1 MKKIIFS
8 LACVSCIVLANAQTN
23 LDTST
28 GGSAVILKDVRLAV
42 LEKKNTEKN
51 IEAEKADR
59 VVSSGNKNDTRK
71 NTEVVRTS
79 SSGIVLTSG
88 YRLVV
93 ISSPD
98 NALVNKVRG
107 QLLSNFPD
115 KLYMIFQLPNTKIKF
130 GNFLSRPQAEA
141 ARKRIMALK
150 IVSNNIY
157 IMSDQVEM
165 KVQKT
170 IETTKEVEDKSG
182 DNPKTPG
189 NKKPAKPIKPKK
201 LTKPVKATK

>member
-1 MKKIIFS
+1 MKKIIFL
-8 LACVSCIVLANAQTN
+8 LACIFCVALVKAQTKQ
-23 LDTST
+23 DTSD
-28 GGSAVILKDVRLAV
+28 GGTAIVIKDARLAV

-51 IEAEKADR
+51 INAEKGER

-71 NTEVVRTS
+71 TTEVIRTS

-93 ISSPD
+93 ISSP
-98 NALVNKVRG
+98 NSALVNKVRG

-141 ARKRIMALK
+141 ARRKIMALK
-150 IVSNNIY
+150 IVENNIY

-165 KVQKT
+165 KVMKT
-170 IETTKEVEDKSG
+170 VETTREIEPKVDDK
-182 DNPKTPG
+182 PKTR
-189 NKKPAKPIKPKK
+189 KPAKVA
-201 LTKPVKATK
+201 TKTVKAPKAK